1 MTLGSQV
8 EAMATAY
15 RRVIDAKGLIKS
27 HEDVRVRLD
36 QMGQIEA
43 AEAAKLWIC
52 HLELRLKRLEVMLV
66 VASHSLRNAFDA
78 STAPNP
84 SSSPNHMTTNTD
96 LGKQVL
102 LGAPDL

>member
-66 VASHSLRNAFDA
+66 VARNVSMTLRHLAFEFR
-78 STAPNP
+78 
-84 SSSPNHMTTNTD
+84 
-96 LGKQVL
+96 LG
-102 LGAPDL
+102 

>member
-8 EAMATAY
+8 EAMAVAY
-15 RRVIDAKGLIKS
+15 RRVVDAKGLIKS
-27 HEDVRVRLD
+27 YEDVRARLD
-36 QMGQIEA
+36 SMGQIEA

-66 VASHSLRNAFDA
+66 VASHSVRNAFDA

-84 SSSPNHMTTNTD
+84 GSKLSSMAADMD
-96 LGKQVL
+96 LGKQIL
-102 LGAPDL
+102 LEAPDL